1 MIIKQALISVYDKSG
16 IVDFAS
22 ELENLGIKIIATNGT
37 YKILKE
43 SRIKFL
49 KKVSDIT
56 NFPEILDGRVKTE
69 HPKIIAG
76 ILTLKE
82 KKEHLKELKKLNI
95 KPIDIVVSNLYPFND
110 SIHIKT
116 DFSYSINNIDIGGPN
131 IIRAAAKN
139 FKNVIVIVN
148 PSRYNKIIKKLVQ
161 EGDIDINTR
170 LSLAIEAFKL
180 TANYDSSIK
189 KFLEKR
195 TLIDL

>member
-22 ELENLGIKIIATNGT
+22 ELENLGIKIIATSGT

-43 SRIKFL
+43 SRIRFL

-56 NFPEILDGRVKTE
+56 KFPEILDGRVKTE

-82 KKEHLKELKKLNI
+82 KKEHLNELKKLNI
-95 KPIDIVVSNLYPFND
+95 KPIDIVVSNLYPFNE
-110 SIHIKT
+110 SIKLKS
-116 DFSYSINNIDIGGPN
+116 DFSYSIRNIDIGGPN

-148 PSRYNKIIKKLVQ
+148 PSRYSKIIKKLLQ
-161 EGDIDINTR
+161 EGDIDIDTR

-180 TANYDSSIK
+180 TASYDNSIK
-189 KFLEKR
+189 KFLEKH
-195 TLIDL
+195 TLID